1 MAGSSAASDL
11 FEVVQTFTFP
21 ANARTTKGNAK
32 TCSMNWGAQST
43 DSQMVCTRGELAFDG
58 HVVSDI
64 RKYASG
70 KYEVYT
76 EPTNATAAGAMLATP
91 TLWKHFDRA
100 DGTGYVTLGM
110 GDRRTGVLH
119 GPGAW
124 VKGESR
130 TKQVVSSTQ
139 QCFCKAH
146 LVSTKQVRYA
156 AEHFHPI
163 SEDPSV

>member
-100 DGTGYVTLGM
+100 DGTG
-110 GDRRTGVLH
+110 
-119 GPGAW
+119 
-124 VKGESR
+124 
-130 TKQVVSSTQ
+130 
-139 QCFCKAH
+139 
-146 LVSTKQVRYA
+146 
-156 AEHFHPI
+156 
-163 SEDPSV
+163 